1 MVFGPEP
8 QIKQKTKFSPFLT
21 PPKLY
26 YKSRVLNLLCY
37 TCRDPSQASAKHR
50 DQQEKQQSDL

>member
-8 QIKQKTKFSPFLT
+8 QIKQTTLFFLS

-26 YKSRVLNLLCY
+26 YNSWILNLLCY